1 MAPFNVAYVV
11 PVISNDISSF
21 LWKEGILSCSPAT
34 FSAQVIVY
42 SIGVG
47 GVALPFV
54 IWFMICYKSFL
65 DVSKI
70 SHNPKKDK

>member
-1 MAPFNVAYVV
+1 MN
-11 PVISNDISSF
+11 
-21 LWKEGILSCSPAT
+21 KEGAIIEGGRRGTHFPMYFYGSGI
-34 FSAQVIVY
+34 AQVIVY
-42 SIGVG
+42 SIGVS